1 MTKKKDKKKEQR
13 ISPPIRKKPF
23 QPGEFFKTHR
33 PVLGLIFLGT
43 LLRFADLGRQSLWI
57 DEMLCWSDSHATYEQ
72 IFRKVHE
79 TVYLLQ
85 KVSCALGGDHEYFLR
100 LPSALGGLIG
110 LIFIYPLTLLLS
122 DNRKAAL
129 YALILLVFSPINIY
143 YSQDAN
149 YYGLMM
155 GFAIL
160 SLYLLFLFMKTYH
173 PVWLILFG
181 IISYIN
187 YHVHPSNILLTACQL
202 VSLGIF
208 LVFDPGFRNAC
219 RFLFEKLTRNKL
231 AFVSASLVSLILL
244 GYLGR
249 KFLLHV
255 YRMTFSS
262 YGETI
267 SENLSLTPDFF
278 KKLAMDYSVAFQQ
291 YSSYVLILTLFF
303 LVLFFVGLIYSL
315 KKQRYFA
322 FFVVCSWTLPFLAMY
337 MKKIGHF
344 YHCRYTSFIVPGFL
358 ILAALGMERIR
369 VFVELK
375 KNSLWARTAVTICFG
390 VIALGMVPN
399 LFRYYTG
406 EKQDWKDAV
415 RYLQKNLKSGEQVT
429 TNIFCNDSSLRFY
442 YSYFG
447 MDPTPLVKLAGEF
460 RGAPYTGLFRL
471 KKLCF
476 TTPGVYFA
484 TSYTRYEDPS
494 LWDWAKSCFDQVFY
508 VPSLHPEEF
517 NREGKEVILY
527 KFKYSGSFVFPPYH
541 YSFLPQYP
549 LPLSRGFEKQLLFGA
564 KGDFRIGLECK
575 NVNNPQSF
583 HIQAKDQ
590 AGQVVSEK
598 LKIEQEGDKYILS
611 AVLALNEGLY
621 TLSLSGPTEQIPEA
635 TLSSLYVLPE
645 IGGIYHR
652 EAEDT
657 DLYHPSPWKR
667 IEEIGGARCFTV
679 ERNNYIYYDR
689 VPFSKTGRYSL
700 TLRALEDSPGPVTI
714 EVSLDWKP
722 QGFLIFDKGDNTWS
736 EKSFSLHAP
745 EGEHTLSFH
754 FLASPEEVNKTLRG
768 QVSSERNQD
777 TDMCLDY
784 FEIKNLAPGGKFP
797 DMRLSIPQKVIAPI
811 TAIEEGFENPQ
822 SPGTLA
828 PKWQLTP
835 QHKFS
840 FNEVKDPEFSKAIRI
855 TVPPNSQ
862 ALNLLTPGFFV
873 KPGTILYFSARLR
886 VENLQNHSAN
896 MMVLYLD
903 EKGNIVGKDIVNSDG
918 ITDTTDW
925 IRQVYFQ
932 PVHPRAVAAI
942 ISFWVYLNSV
952 HTSPEDGYVYFN
964 PVRFETLHEPETN

>member
-1 MTKKKDKKKEQR
+1 MKKTKDKKKER
-13 ISPPIRKKPF
+13 TIPSRREKKPF

-33 PVLGLIFLGT
+33 PIFGMILLGA
-43 LLRFADLGRQSLWI
+43 LLRFVDLGRQSLWI
-57 DEMLCWSDSHATYEQ
+57 DEMCCWNDSHGTYEQ

-79 TVYLLQ
+79 AVYLLQ
-85 KVSCALGGDHEYFLR
+85 KLSCAFGGDNEFFLR

-110 LIFIYPLTLLLS
+110 LVFIYPLTLLLF

-129 YALILLVFSPINIY
+129 FALILLVFSPINIY

-160 SLYLLFLFMKTYH
+160 SLYLLFLFIKTYH
-173 PVWLILFG
+173 PVWLVLFG
-181 IISYIN
+181 ISSYIN
-187 YHVHPSNILLTACQL
+187 YHVHPSNILLTTCQL
-202 VSLGIF
+202 ASLGIF

-231 AFVSASLVSLILL
+231 AFVSAGLVSLILL

-249 KFLLHV
+249 KFVLYV

-262 YGETI
+262 SGETI

-291 YSSYVLILTLFF
+291 YSRYVLILTF
-303 LVLFFVGLIYSL
+303 FFVVFFFAGLVYSL

-337 MKKIGHF
+337 VKKIGHF
-344 YHCRYTSFIVPGFL
+344 YHCRYTSFIVPGFI
-358 ILAALGMERIR
+358 ILAALGIERIR
-369 VFVELK
+369 AFVELK

-415 RYLQKNLKSGEQVT
+415 RYLKKNLKSGEQVT
-429 TNIFCNDSSLRFY
+429 TNLFCNDASLRFY

-471 KKLCF
+471 KKLCM
-476 TTPGVYFA
+476 TTPGIYYA
-484 TSYTRYEDPS
+484 TSYMRYADPAIGA
-494 LWDWAKSCFDQVFY
+494 WVKSYFDQVFY

-541 YSFLPQYP
+541 YSFLPETP

-564 KGDFRIGLECK
+564 KGNFRIGLVCH
-575 NVNNPQSF
+575 NINNQKEY
-583 HIQAKDQ
+583 HIQAQDDK
-590 AGQVVSEK
+590 GQLVSEK
-598 LKIEQEGDKYILS
+598 LNVEQEGDKYILS
-611 AVLALNEGLY
+611 AVLALSEGVHILA
-621 TLSLSGPTEQIPEA
+621 LSGPQEQSKDA
-635 TLSSLYVLPE
+635 SLSRLYVNPE

-667 IEEIGGARCFTV
+667 IEEIAGARCFTI
-679 ERNNYIYYDR
+679 ERNNFVYYDR
-689 VPFSKTGRYSL
+689 VPFGKTGICGL

-736 EKSFSLHAP
+736 EKSFPLRAT

-754 FLASPEEVNKTLRG
+754 FLASPEEIKKTLRG
-768 QVSSERNQD
+768 QVSSDRNQD

-784 FEIKNLAPGGKFP
+784 FEIKNLAPGEKFP
-797 DMRLSIPQKVIAPI
+797 DMRLSVSQEVIPPV
-811 TAIEEGFENPQ
+811 TFLEEGFENPQ

-828 PKWQLTP
+828 PKWNLAP
-835 QHKFS
+835 PHKFS

-855 TVPPNSQ
+855 TVPPDSKY
-862 ALNLLTPGFFV
+862 LNLLTPGFAV

-886 VENLQNHSAN
+886 VENLKNHSAN
-896 MMVLYLD
+896 IIVYYLD
-903 EKGNIVGKDIVNSDG
+903 EKGSIVDKDILNSDG

-925 IRQVYFQ
+925 IRQVFFQ
-932 PVHPRAVAAI
+932 PVHPRAAI
-942 ISFWVYLNSV
+942 ASISYWVYLNSV
-952 HTSPEDGYVYFN
+952 HISPEDGYVYFN
-964 PVRFETLHEPETN
+964 PVRFETLQEPEKN